1 MCMYPRIVV
10 NTEKFK
16 ENLKFMINECHKRG
30 VSVMGVSKVFCG
42 DENLVQMM
50 EDEGV
55 DFIADSR
62 ISNLA
67 KTDTYV
73 PKVLLRLP
81 MISEAEDVVMYS
93 HISLNSELETIK
105 ELNNK
110 AKNLDTVHNIIL
122 MIDLGDL
129 REGIF
134 EENEILS
141 TVEEILKLKNI
152 KLYGIGTN
160 LTCYGGV
167 IPSKE
172 TLEKLINYKNK
183 IENKFKI
190 TLDIITGGNSSNI
203 PLMMENE
210 MPKGINNLRLG
221 EILVLGRETAFGNF
235 LDSMHDDVFTLYA
248 EVIEVKIKP
257 SVPVGDI
264 GMNAF
269 GKVPS
274 FNDKGDIVRA
284 ILAIGQQDVDYRELV
299 SEEGID
305 LIGSSSDHII
315 ADVTKYE
322 GKIKVGNVIK
332 FKLTYA
338 SILSLFTSQYVGIY
352 YE

>member
-1 MCMYPRIVV
+1 MYPRIVV

-122 MIDLGDL
+122 MIELGDL
-129 REGIF
+129 RGDRC
-134 EENEILS
+134 EENEI
-141 TVEEILKLKNI
+141 
-152 KLYGIGTN
+152 
-160 LTCYGGV
+160 
-167 IPSKE
+167 
-172 TLEKLINYKNK
+172 
-183 IENKFKI
+183 
-190 TLDIITGGNSSNI
+190 
-203 PLMMENE
+203 
-210 MPKGINNLRLG
+210 
-221 EILVLGRETAFGNF
+221 
-235 LDSMHDDVFTLYA
+235 
-248 EVIEVKIKP
+248 
-257 SVPVGDI
+257 
-264 GMNAF
+264 
-269 GKVPS
+269 
-274 FNDKGDIVRA
+274 
-284 ILAIGQQDVDYRELV
+284 
-299 SEEGID
+299 
-305 LIGSSSDHII
+305 
-315 ADVTKYE
+315 
-322 GKIKVGNVIK
+322 
-332 FKLTYA
+332 
-338 SILSLFTSQYVGIY
+338 
-352 YE
+352 